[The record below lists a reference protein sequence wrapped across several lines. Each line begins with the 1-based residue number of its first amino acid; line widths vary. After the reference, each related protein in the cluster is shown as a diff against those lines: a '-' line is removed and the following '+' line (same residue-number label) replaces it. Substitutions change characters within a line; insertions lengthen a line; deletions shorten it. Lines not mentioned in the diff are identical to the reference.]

1 MTAAGVDRL
10 AVYLNTTLVGHLTD
24 ESDQVVGFAYD
35 DAYIDRV
42 DATPLSLS
50 LPLTAELHPSARV
63 TAFLWGLLP
72 DNENTLDRIA
82 IDAGTSARNVFRLLA
97 YVGRDTAGALQ
108 ILGLDVDPHEPG
120 GIEWIDAEE
129 LAVRVAEVRRSA
141 ATGLPL
147 KHDNGRWS
155 LAGAQGKIALRYENG
170 RWGIPYGAEPT
181 THILKPAVTGFAES
195 DVNEAVL
202 VTAARALGLPA
213 ARTSVLRLL
222 DETHVLVSQR
232 YDRSREGDTWTRVHQ
247 EDLCQA
253 LGVAPSQKYQSDGGP
268 GIEAVG
274 SLFRR
279 LPPTQARGSAE
290 RFLDALAFNYA
301 IASTDGHAKN
311 YSLLL
316 AAGNATLAPL
326 YDVNSAL
333 PYTRPYG
340 RRYDSARKLHGA
352 FHIGRTDAFTRV
364 EARDWGTVAKQ
375 LDLDPERVI
384 GRVREI
390 LARTPEVV
398 EAASND
404 VLSRAQLAATTGTT
418 WTQILTDYHKDL
430 HVTVTTH
437 GAA

>member
-202 VTAARALGLPA
+202 LTAARALGLPA

-274 SLFRR
+274 SLFPAPADPGSGLRR
-279 LPPTQARGSAE
+279 AIPRRSRLQLRDCFNRWPREELFAPPRCWQRNSRPALRRQQRPPVHPPVRSSLRQRAKAPRRVSHRQDRRVHPSRGS
-290 RFLDALAFNYA
+290 RL
-301 IASTDGHAKN
+301 
-311 YSLLL
+311 
-316 AAGNATLAPL
+316 GN
-326 YDVNSAL
+326 
-333 PYTRPYG
+333 
-340 RRYDSARKLHGA
+340 RR
-352 FHIGRTDAFTRV
+352 
-364 EARDWGTVAKQ
+364 
-375 LDLDPERVI
+375 
-384 GRVREI
+384 
-390 LARTPEVV
+390 
-398 EAASND
+398 EAA
-404 VLSRAQLAATTGTT
+404 RPRP
-418 WTQILTDYHKDL
+418 
-430 HVTVTTH
+430 
-437 GAA
+437 